1 MKKALNSVAKENTVK
16 ESPSPV
22 ESASTKPAAQLQGVP
37 QSLLEKVRTSLN
49 FLTSTCGHR
58 SRQDE
63 EIDPIDI
70 FVIKQN
76 LCL

>member
-37 QSLLEKVRTSLN
+37 QSLLEKVRTAS
-49 FLTSTCGHR
+49 FFFYIYI
-58 SRQDE
+58 RQDE
-63 EIDPIDI
+63 ESICSFLIIIDKI
-70 FVIKQN
+70 FKKN
-76 LCL
+76 F